1 MINKLRYKFEM
12 NRAHISELQHKEI
25 LTIVN
30 RFYRVKYTAI
40 SSRIF
45 ENVFV

>member
-12 NRAHISELQHKEI
+12 NRAHIPVLQHKEI
-25 LTIVN
+25 LTTVN
-30 RFYRVKYTAI
+30 KFYRVKHTAI